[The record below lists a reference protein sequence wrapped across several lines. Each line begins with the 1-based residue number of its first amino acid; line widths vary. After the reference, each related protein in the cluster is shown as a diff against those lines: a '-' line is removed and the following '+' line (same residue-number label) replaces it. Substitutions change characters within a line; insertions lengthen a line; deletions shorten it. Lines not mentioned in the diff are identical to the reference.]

1 MITKEEL
8 QGKILKLIDS
18 NFYYDGKTYSADLE
32 MVGNFLILW
41 SLFENRCCEENANKA
56 SIENVIK
63 KVKKSFDD
71 NILNEVFDYM
81 KERYA
86 DAEKFKNLNFRTGGG
101 DEKMKT
107 HCEKVFSGE
116 ESSKEDKL
124 KAVLYVIY
132 RYRNNLFHGI
142 KQIPTL
148 QEQKDNFN
156 MAYKVL
162 IECIEKYERKNT
174 RKDLSVGKNT
184 FVSQRKGIQA

>member
-18 NFYYDGKTYSADLE
+18 NFCYDGKTYSADLE

-41 SLFENRCCEENANKA
+41 SLFENRCCNGNANKA
-56 SIENVIK
+56 SIENVIE
-63 KVKKSFDD
+63 KVEKSFDD
-71 NILNEVFDYM
+71 EILDEVFNYM
-81 KERYA
+81 RTRYA
-86 DAEKFKNLNFRTGGG
+86 GAKNFKNLNFRTGGG

-132 RYRNNLFHGI
+132 RYRNNLFHGS
-142 KQIPTL
+142 KQIPNL
-148 QEQKDNFN
+148 QQQKDNFN
-156 MAYKVL
+156 ASYKVL
-162 IECIEKYERKNT
+162 IECIEKY
-174 RKDLSVGKNT
+174 
-184 FVSQRKGIQA
+184 

>member
-41 SLFENRCCEENANKA
+41 SLFESKCCKGNANKA
-56 SIENVIK
+56 SIENVID
-63 KVKKSFDD
+63 KVEKSFDD

-86 DAEKFKNLNFRTGGG
+86 VAENFKNLNFRTGGG

-107 HCEKVFSGE
+107 HCEEVFSDE
-116 ESSKEDKL
+116 KSIKEDKL

-142 KQIPTL
+142 KQIPSL
-148 QEQKDNFN
+148 HKQKDNFN
-156 MAYKVL
+156 ASYKVL
-162 IECIEKYERKNT
+162 IECIEKYE
-174 RKDLSVGKNT
+174 
-184 FVSQRKGIQA
+184 

>member
-8 QGKILKLIDS
+8 QGKILKLINS
-18 NFYYDGKTYSADLE
+18 TFCYDGKTYSADLE

-41 SLFENRCCEENANKA
+41 SLFESRCFNRTDNKT
-56 SIENVIK
+56 SIENVIE
-63 KVKKSFDD
+63 KVEKSFDD

-86 DAEKFKNLNFRTGGG
+86 DAEKFSRLQFKDGSGNK
-101 DEKMKT
+101 EMKE

-132 RYRNNLFHGI
+132 RYRNNLFHGS
-142 KQIPTL
+142 KQIPNL
-148 QEQKDNFN
+148 QQQKNNFN
-156 MAYKVL
+156 TSYKVL
-162 IECIEKYERKNT
+162 IECIEKYEE
-174 RKDLSVGKNT
+174 V
-184 FVSQRKGIQA
+184 